1 MPRVALAGNNLA
13 AVYALDLLLEA
24 LSPADV
30 LVIAPPASE
39 HREWQQSL
47 ALHAKGLGVDC
58 LAPVDVNEAAV
69 AERVAAHDPA
79 LFLSVYY
86 TQLSRGKLMEVI
98 QGKALNFHPSL
109 LPRHR
114 GNAPLIWAIVE
125 GDGVTGL
132 SVHHIDVGVDTG
144 NVIVQRKL
152 AIHEQDTGFV
162 LHRKMAN
169 LVRATAGELIR
180 DFLAGKP
187 VPPGQKQTGHAS
199 SHSVRDPRVNHLVW
213 SDSRERIRNI
223 VRALAPPLPGAF
235 SLVEGE
241 PLVLARVDP
250 IETPA
255 TGVRKTPGMVEV
267 GPGNNPLVWA
277 GDGPVRLSAAVVDGT
292 VGPGSTL
299 VESGRLVEGQV
310 LD

>member
-13 AVYALDLLLEA
+13 AVLALDLLLEA
-24 LSPADV
+24 VPPDDV
-30 LVIAPPASE
+30 LVIAPPSSE
-39 HREWQQSL
+39 QRQWQQSL
-47 ALHAKGLGVDC
+47 ALHAEALGVEC
-58 LAPVDVNEAAV
+58 ITPTDVNEAAV

-86 TQLSRGKLMEVI
+86 TQIFRGELMEVI

-114 GNAPLIWAIVE
+114 GNAPLIWAIVD
-125 GDGVTGL
+125 GDRVTGL
-132 SVHHIDVGVDTG
+132 TVHHIDAGVDTG
-144 NVIVQRKL
+144 NVIVQRKM
-152 AIHEQDTGFV
+152 AIQDHDTGFV
-162 LHRKMAN
+162 LHRKLAN

-187 VPPGQKQTGHAS
+187 MPPGQEQTGRAS
-199 SHSVRDPRVNHLVW
+199 HHSARDPRVNHLVW
-213 SDSRERIRNI
+213 SDSRERVRNI

-235 SLVEGE
+235 ALVEGE

-255 TGVRKTPGMVEV
+255 SGARKTPGMVEV
-267 GPGNNPLVWA
+267 GPGQDVLVWA
-277 GDGPVRLSAAVVDGT
+277 EDGPLRLTAAVVNGA
-292 VGPGSTL
+292 VRPGSTL

>member
-30 LVIAPPASE
+30 LVIAPPANE
-39 HREWQQSL
+39 HQGWQQSL
-47 ALHAKGLGVDC
+47 ASHATALGVDC
-58 LAPVDVNEAAV
+58 LTPADVNDTAV
-69 AERVAAHDPA
+69 AERVAAHGPA

-86 TQLSRGKLMEVI
+86 TQLFRGRLMEVI
-98 QGKALNFHPSL
+98 QGGALNFHPSL

-125 GDGVTGL
+125 GDRMTGL
-132 SVHHIDVGVDTG
+132 SVHHIDAGVDTG

-169 LVRATAGELIR
+169 LVRATAAELIR

-187 VPPGQKQTGHAS
+187 VPPGQEQTGHAS
-199 SHSVRDPRVNHLVW
+199 AHSVRDPRVNHLVW

-255 TGVRKTPGMVEV
+255 TGARKTPGMVDV
-267 GPGNNPLVWA
+267 GPGSEPLVWA
-277 GDGPVRLSAAVVDGT
+277 GNGPMRLSAVVVDGT
-292 VGPGSTL
+292 VRPGLTL
-299 VESGRLVEGQV
+299 LESGRLVEGQV